1 MIEVY
6 NAMKERGVQF
16 LGISAD
22 TGPSAKEEVQ
32 SFINE
37 YKIPYSVIV
46 DRDDALQQAFGN
58 VRAYPTTFILS
69 KDRTI
74 LSQWVGLRDK
84 EFFTAELQKY
94 LQ

>member
-6 NAMKERGVQF
+6 NAMKEKDVQF

-22 TGPSAKEEVQ
+22 TGPSAKEDVQ
-32 SFINE
+32 NFINE
-37 YKIPYSVIV
+37 YKIPYAVII
-46 DRDDALQQAFGN
+46 DRDEALQQAFGN
-58 VRAYPTTFILS
+58 IRAYPTTFILG
-69 KDRTI
+69 KDGTV

-84 EFFTAELQKY
+84 EFFTTELQKY